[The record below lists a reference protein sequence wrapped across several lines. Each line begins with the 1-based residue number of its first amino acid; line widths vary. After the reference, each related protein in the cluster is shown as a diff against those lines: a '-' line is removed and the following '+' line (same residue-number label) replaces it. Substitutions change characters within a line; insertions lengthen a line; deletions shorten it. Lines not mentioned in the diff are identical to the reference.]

1 MRKDHRPYAVKKAY
15 LRFQKL
21 YARHFLK
28 PQFAQV
34 GKGAFFIKP
43 WHVEVFGGPVTLGDH
58 VTVIATA
65 DRKVRLSVWSDRP
78 ERGAIRVGSCSL
90 LCPGVRVSS
99 AAAVSIGSSCML
111 ASGVY
116 ITDGDWHGIYDRVSI
131 GRSQPVSL
139 AENVWVGDS
148 AIICKGVA
156 VGANSII
163 GAGAVVVG
171 DIPANAVAAG
181 NPARV
186 VKLLD
191 PAAPVTTRADWYA
204 DPAGLARDFETLDR
218 ANLAHNTLGHWLR
231 TLLLPLRGD

>member
-1 MRKDHRPYAVKKAY
+1 LRKDHRPYAVKKGY
-15 LRFQKL
+15 LRLQKL

-28 PQFAQV
+28 PQFDRV
-34 GKGAFFIKP
+34 GSGAFFIKP

-58 VTVIATA
+58 VTIIATA

-78 ERGAIRVGSCSL
+78 GRGAIRVGDCSL
-90 LCPGVRVSS
+90 LCPGVRISS

-131 GRSQPVSL
+131 GRAQPVSL
-139 AENVWVGDS
+139 AQNVWVGDS
-148 AIICKGVA
+148 AIVCKGVA
-156 VGANSII
+156 IGANSII
-163 GAGAVVVG
+163 GAGSVVVG
-171 DIPANAVAAG
+171 DIPANAIAAG

-191 PAAPVTTRADWYA
+191 PAAALTTRADWYA
-204 DPAGLARDFETLDR
+204 DPARLARDFELLDR
-218 ANLAHNTLGHWLR
+218 ANLARNTFGHWLR